1 MGTYNKGILGPFSGK
16 VGTVIGVSWRGMD
29 IMRSLPKKGN
39 HTPTAIQLLQREKFS
54 FVTDFLTP
62 INPVLNRYYG
72 TNGGQKTRLNN
83 AMSYHMKEAVDY
95 VDPDFSMIY
104 NKVQISK
111 GDLPGLQNPTIGAPG
126 SNEIKYNWEDNSD
139 QGEAD
144 ATDRLV
150 VVVYE
155 PTSSMFYYLLN
166 AETRAAKAVTITLP
180 NFFTGLTVH
189 SWIAFAAVDEK
200 SYATSIYMGTVVV
213 S

>member
-16 VGTVIGVSWRGMD
+16 VGTVIGVTWRGMD
-29 IMRSLPKKGN
+29 IMRSLPKKG
-39 HTPTAIQLLQREKFS
+39 HHAPTAIQLLQREKFS
-54 FVTDFLTP
+54 FVTDFLQP

-72 TNGGQKTRLNN
+72 ANSGSKTRLNN
-83 AMSYHMKEAVDY
+83 AMSYHLTEAVSY
-95 VDPDFSMIY
+95 VDPDFVMLY

-111 GDLPGLQNPTIGAPG
+111 GDLLGLQNPAVTSPA
-126 SNEIKYNWEDNSD
+126 NNQLKYTWEDNSE
-139 QGEAD
+139 QGEAK

-155 PTSSMFYYLLN
+155 PISSLFYFLLDAGMRGDTSD
-166 AETRAAKAVTITLP
+166 TITLP
-180 NFFTGLTVH
+180 NLFTGLTVH
-189 SWIAFAAVDEK
+189 SWVAFAAVDEK